1 MTTLTN
7 RYGSLCAEIY
17 DLDKPPGSLN
27 DIGYYQSRLKDL
39 EGPILEAAVGTGRLL
54 IPLLEAG
61 LPVEGFDHSAQM
73 LAVCEGHLQSRGLT
87 ARLQKAGFADF
98 TSDQPYG
105 AIIVPASSFILIDN
119 YDAAVATLARFQDH
133 LKPGGLLLIDL
144 PPLSFYEVKA
154 PPRSWTAANGDR
166 LTLVSQQERSDPIA
180 QTRVNQ
186 DRYER
191 WRDGKLVE
199 TELEYFAYRVW
210 GLKEMELSLA
220 ALGFVDIEVCGNFRP
235 GRVPKAGDG
244 ILNFSAKRAA

>member
-1 MTTLTN
+1 MTNLIN
-7 RYGSLCAEIY
+7 RYGSLCAEVY
-17 DLDKPPGSLN
+17 DLDKPPGSLH
-27 DIGYYQSRLKDL
+27 DTPYYLSRLKGL
-39 EGPILEAAVGTGRLL
+39 EGPFLEAAVGSGRLL

-61 LPVEGFDHSAQM
+61 LPMEGFDRSTHM
-73 LAVCEGHLQSRGLT
+73 LAVCQGHLQSRSLA
-87 ARLQKAGFADF
+87 ARLQQAGFADF
-98 TSDQPYG
+98 TSDRPYG
-105 AIIVPASSFILIDN
+105 AIIVPASSFILID
-119 YDAAVATLARFQDH
+119 DHKAAVDALARFRDH
-133 LKPGGLLLIDL
+133 LRPGGLLLIDL

-210 GLKEMELSLA
+210 GLKEMELTLA
-220 ALGFVDIEVCGNFRP
+220 ALGFVDIEACGNFRP
-235 GRVPKAGDG
+235 GRAPKASDG
-244 ILNFSAKRAA
+244 ILNFSARRGG